1 MPVWKRS
8 QGRIWSCYCIPK
20 FWASYLYMQVIHH
33 FINSKHILKISH
45 FTLFEFWFHLSYY
58 VRVIFY
64 LKKCKCWWREVKVTP
79 SCLTLCDPMDYTVQ
93 GILPARILE
102 WVVAFSFSRESSQPR
117 NQTEVPALQV
127 DSLPAEPQRKPI
139 SAEVIEYLDIWEL
152 YRYIHK

>member
-117 NQTEVPALQV
+117 NQTEVSCITGRFFTSWATKKAYKCWSHWVSWHMGVIQV
-127 DSLPAEPQRKPI
+127 
-139 SAEVIEYLDIWEL
+139 YT
-152 YRYIHK
+152 